1 MLIPK
6 VKAPIKAK
14 DYRPIS
20 LCNVIYKI
28 ITKLLVNRMKTI
40 LSMIISPEQ
49 SAFVSGRIISD
60 RVFAAQEILQLQK
73 GHKLSYGYQVGH
85 GESMCVTRRFR
96 GYRDVTATYI
106 CRSK

>member
-1 MLIPK
+1 VLIPK

-60 RVFAAQEILQLQK
+60 SVFAAQEILHSK
-73 GHKLSYGYQVGH
+73 GCRKDISYLMAIKLDMERAYV
-85 GESMCVTRRFR
+85 
-96 GYRDVTATYI
+96 
-106 CRSK
+106 